1 MENSL
6 ESLRKLLDQ
15 LKTLGF
21 WGRLF
26 RWSDIRSMLMDAN
39 GDLQRIA
46 PSYESLRATA
56 QKAENQ
62 LEVERAET
70 RNLRETLQQAK
81 VDVGLLR
88 EAQINST
95 KDKEEFQKR
104 LAALEEK
111 NEAYY
116 RRGIELKQQNDTL
129 GEQIQS
135 LRNDVTRY
143 KADEEQRRKEYEH
156 SIANFNKLTE
166 DQQKRADSERNEKH
180 RLEIERIQRLK
191 ETWSAHEDHV
201 RSRIKAICTRHA
213 IEYVDKVPFRG
224 SPDNT
229 LRIKEEYIVFDAKSP
244 YGDDLTNFPTY
255 LKNQVEQAIKYV
267 REEDVRKEVFLV
279 IPTNTLDEIEQFEYR
294 LADYTVYIIS
304 LDALE
309 PIILALK
316 KIEEYEFADQLSPEE
331 RENICRVIGKFV
343 HLSKRR
349 IQIDGFFAKQF
360 FELVYRSEADLPK
373 DFLDKVVE
381 FEKAEKLNPPT
392 EKRSKQISTKELES
406 ETERLKSEANQKGI
420 LTQDSTLSREI
431 NKLPLYSTE
440 GDKQSKDQGSLF
452 GEKESK

>member
-6 ESLRKLLDQ
+6 ESLRKLLER
-15 LKTLGF
+15 LKTLGL

-26 RWSDIRSMLMDAN
+26 RWSEIRSMLVDAN

-46 PSYESLRATA
+46 PSYDSLRATA

-70 RNLRETLQQAK
+70 RNLREALQQAK
-81 VDVGLLR
+81 VDVASLR
-88 EAQINST
+88 DAQIAST
-95 KDKEEFQKR
+95 HDKEEFQKR

-116 RRGIELKQQNDTL
+116 RRGIELKQQSDILN
-129 GEQIQS
+129 EQVQT
-135 LRNDVTRY
+135 LRNEVARY
-143 KADEEQRRKEYEH
+143 KADEEQRRKAYDH
-156 SIANFNKLTE
+156 SIATFNKLTD
-166 DQQKRADSERNEKH
+166 DQQKRELNERNEKH
-180 RLEIERIQRLK
+180 RQEIERLQRLK
-191 ETWSAHEDHV
+191 ETWSAHEDRV
-201 RSRIKAICTRHA
+201 RSRIKDICTRHA
-213 IEYVDKVPFRG
+213 IAYVDKVPFRG
-224 SPDNT
+224 NPDNT
-229 LRIKEEYIVFDAKSP
+229 LRIKDEFIVFDAKSP
-244 YGDDLTNFPTY
+244 YGDDLTNFPSY

-279 IPTNTLDEIEQFEYR
+279 IPTNTLGEIEQFEYR

-309 PIILALK
+309 PVILALK

-373 DFLDKVVE
+373 DLLEKVVE
-381 FEKAEKLNPPT
+381 FEKSEKLNPPI
-392 EKRSKQISTKELES
+392 EKRSRQISTKELES
-406 ETERLKSEANQKGI
+406 ETERLKSEASQKGI

-440 GDKQSKDQGSLF
+440 GVNPPKDQGNLF
-452 GEKESK
+452 GEKE

>member
-1 MENSL
+1 MMENSL
-6 ESLRKLLDQ
+6 ESLRKLLER

-26 RWSDIRSMLMDAN
+26 SWSEIRSMLVDAY

-46 PSYESLRATA
+46 PSYDGLRATA

-62 LEVERAET
+62 LEVERTET
-70 RNLRETLQQAK
+70 RNLREALQQAK
-81 VDVGLLR
+81 VDVTSLR
-88 EAQINST
+88 DAQIASS

-116 RRGIELKQQNDTL
+116 RRGIELKQQNDIL
-129 GEQIQS
+129 NEQIQT
-135 LRNDVTRY
+135 LRNEVARY
-143 KADEEQRRKEYEH
+143 KADEEQRRKEYDH
-156 SIANFNKLTE
+156 SIATFNKLTD
-166 DQQKRADSERNEKH
+166 DQQKRELNERNEKH
-180 RLEIERIQRLK
+180 RQEIERLQRLK

-213 IEYVDKVPFRG
+213 IEYVDKVPFKG

-229 LRIKEEYIVFDAKSP
+229 LRIKDEYIVFDAKSP
-244 YGDDLTNFPTY
+244 YSDDLTNFPSY

-279 IPTNTLDEIEQFEYR
+279 IPTNTLDEIEQYEYR
-294 LADYTVYIIS
+294 LADYTVYVIS

-381 FEKAEKLNPPT
+381 FEKSEKLNPPI

-406 ETERLKSEANQKGI
+406 ETERLKSEASQKGI
-420 LTQDSTLSREI
+420 LTQDTTLSREI

-440 GDKQSKDQGSLF
+440 GTKPSKDQGSLF
-452 GEKESK
+452 EGKD

>member
-1 MENSL
+1 MDNSL
-6 ESLRKLLDQ
+6 DSLRRLLER
-15 LKTLGF
+15 LKTIGL
-21 WGRLF
+21 WDRLF
-26 RWSDIRSMLMDAN
+26 KWGQVKSLLIDAN
-39 GDLQRIA
+39 GDLQKIA
-46 PSYESLRATA
+46 PSYDTLRTAA
-56 QKAENQ
+56 QKAESQ
-62 LEVERAET
+62 LEIERAET
-70 RNLRETLQQAK
+70 RNLRESLNQAK
-81 VDVGLLR
+81 VDAASLR
-88 EAQINST
+88 ESQQVFH
-95 KDKEEFQKR
+95 KEKEEFQKR
-104 LAALEEK
+104 LAALDEK

-116 RRGIELKQQNDTL
+116 RRGIELKQQNEIL
-129 GEQIQS
+129 EQQIQS
-135 LRNDVTRY
+135 LRGEVTRY
-143 KADEEQRRKEYEH
+143 KAADEQRRKEYEN
-156 SIANFNKLTE
+156 SISNFNRLTE
-166 DQQKRADSERNEKH
+166 AQQKRELDERNEKH
-180 RLEIERIQRLK
+180 RQEIERLQRLK
-191 ETWSAHEDHV
+191 ETWSSHEDHV

-213 IEYVDKVPFRG
+213 IDYVDKVPFRG
-224 SPDNT
+224 NPDNT

-244 YGDDLTNFPTY
+244 YGEDLTNFPSY

-279 IPTNTLDEIEQFEYR
+279 IPTNTLDAIDQFEYR

-381 FEKAEKLNPPT
+381 FEKSEKLNPPI

-406 ETERLKSEANQKGI
+406 ETERLKSEAAQKGI
-420 LTQDSTLSREI
+420 LTQDSTLSREL
-431 NKLPLYSTE
+431 NKLPLYSAE
-440 GDKQSKDQGSLF
+440 DPKASIDQGSLF
-452 GEKESK
+452 DKKS